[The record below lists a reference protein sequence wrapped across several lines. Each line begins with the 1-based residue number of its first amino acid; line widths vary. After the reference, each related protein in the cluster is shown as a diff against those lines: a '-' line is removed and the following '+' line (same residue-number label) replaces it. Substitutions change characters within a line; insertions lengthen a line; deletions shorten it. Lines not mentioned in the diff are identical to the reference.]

1 MSTALSQYE
10 RTALQEI
17 NDWKSPEEQTWF
29 GAIANA
35 VSYPFDLAGD
45 AVMSIPGAQ
54 TAVGKNCG
62 RTHLS
67 A

>member
-29 GAIANA
+29 GALPMLCLI
-35 VSYPFDLAGD
+35 L
-45 AVMSIPGAQ
+45 SIWQ
-54 TAVGKNCG
+54 EMQSCQFQEH
-62 RTHLS
+62 RLL
-67 A
+67 